1 MKSLIYI
8 LMGLAGFILAIG
20 TIGAADLNNISF
32 TQLLVRSLIAV
43 VLVGVAFFGVNLE
56 EKREAN
62 RRRRRRKKYTKSGI
76 PDILACVNGYFVAIE
91 VKAQN
96 GTVKALQ
103 EHHLTEIRIAGG
115 FSFALYPSGFEK
127 FKEFIKGLKKDTF
140 NRELP
145 LILK

>member
-1 MKSLIYI
+1 
-8 LMGLAGFILAIG
+8 MGPEKHFETKIKEFLDSE
-20 TIGAADLNNISF
+20 GAWYVKYF
-32 TQLLVRSLIAV
+32 
-43 VLVGVAFFGVNLE
+43 
-56 EKREAN
+56 AN
-62 RRRRRRKKYTKSGI
+62 RNTKSGI

-127 FKEFIKGLKKDTF
+127 FTEFIKGLKKDTF